1 MRTIKSI
8 SIRKFIEISD
18 LIKDETS
25 IHDRMKVFQIVTGC
39 DIEEIRIIPAEILD
53 TMWNEFVHNC
63 FDLGD
68 GSVDNIITIDGKS
81 YGLINVKG
89 LTVGEMA
96 DIDVLKNQVST
107 NELAEQ
113 NNQQPSISSSTIPII
128 KRANK
133 IFKGKLKKSITNN
146 KLSMGM
152 PTDNSLTRK
161 VYGEAFIRSSPGNG
175 SLPELI
181 FSIVFKLISSPVTL
195 LPFFAKLTARGTP
208 ILPIP
213 MIVIFKIQ
221 YSFHY
226 YHFL

>member
-39 DIEEIRIIPAEILD
+39 DMEEIRIIPAEILD
-53 TMWNEFVHNC
+53 AMWNEFVHNC

-96 DIDVLKNQVST
+96 DIDVLKNHPVLNFNLHKIMAILYRPLISKLPFKIEPYSSET
-107 NELAEQ
+107 FEERAELFAE
-113 NNQQPSISSSTIPII
+113 
-128 KRANK
+128 K
-133 IFKGKLKKSITNN
+133 
-146 KLSMGM
+146 M
-152 PTDNSLTRK
+152 PVK
-161 VYGEAFIRSSPGNG
+161 VALNTAVFFLNILG
-175 SLPELI
+175 SLKEVTKDFLAKPKAEKKKKILSVLTSVALEVGI
-181 FSIVFKLISSPVTL
+181 RLFTSLRKTTSLKSKKLQ
-195 LPFFAKLTARGTP
+195 K
-208 ILPIP
+208 
-213 MIVIFKIQ
+213 
-221 YSFHY
+221 
-226 YHFL
+226 

>member
-25 IHDRMKVFQIVTGC
+25 IHDRMNVFQIVTGC
-39 DIEEIRIIPAEILD
+39 DMEEIRIIPAEILD

-96 DIDVLKNQVST
+96 DIDVLKNHPVL
-107 NELAEQ
+107 NFNLH
-113 NNQQPSISSSTIPII
+113 
-128 KRANK
+128 K
-133 IFKGKLKKSITNN
+133 IMAILYR
-146 KLSMGM
+146 
-152 PTDNSLTRK
+152 P
-161 VYGEAFIRSSPGNG
+161 
-175 SLPELI
+175 
-181 FSIVFKLISSPVTL
+181 LISK
-195 LPFFAKLTARGTP
+195 LPFKIEPYSSETFEERAELFAEKMPVKVALNTAVFFLNILGNLKEVTKDFLAKPKAEKKKKILNALISVALEVGIRLFTSLRKTTSLKSKKLQ
-208 ILPIP
+208 
-213 MIVIFKIQ
+213 K
-221 YSFHY
+221 
-226 YHFL
+226 

>member
-39 DIEEIRIIPAEILD
+39 DMEEIRIIPAEILD

-96 DIDVLKNQVST
+96 DIDVLKNHPILNFNLHKIMAILYRPLISKLPFKIEPYSSET
-107 NELAEQ
+107 FEERAELFAEKMPVKVAL
-113 NNQQPSISSSTIPII
+113 NTAVFFLNILGSLNGVIKDSLDPTIPKAT
-128 KRANK
+128 KRKK
-133 IFKGKLKKSITNN
+133 ILN
-146 KLSMGM
+146 
-152 PTDNSLTRK
+152 
-161 VYGEAFIRSSPGNG
+161 A
-175 SLPELI
+175 
-181 FSIVFKLISSPVTL
+181 LISVALEVGIRLFTSLRKTTSL
-195 LPFFAKLTARGTP
+195 KST
-208 ILPIP
+208 
-213 MIVIFKIQ
+213 KSQ
-221 YSFHY
+221 K
-226 YHFL
+226 

>member
-39 DIEEIRIIPAEILD
+39 DMEEIRIIPAEILD
-53 TMWNEFVHNC
+53 AMWNEFVHNC

-96 DIDVLKNQVST
+96 DIDVLKNHPVLNFNLHKIMAILYRPLISKLPFKIEPYSSET
-107 NELAEQ
+107 FEERAELFAE
-113 NNQQPSISSSTIPII
+113 
-128 KRANK
+128 K
-133 IFKGKLKKSITNN
+133 
-146 KLSMGM
+146 M
-152 PTDNSLTRK
+152 PVK
-161 VYGEAFIRSSPGNG
+161 VALNTAVFFLNILG
-175 SLPELI
+175 SLKGAI
-181 FSIVFKLISSPVTL
+181 KDFSEKPK
-195 LPFFAKLTARGTP
+195 AEKKKK
-208 ILPIP
+208 ILNVLMSVALEVGIRL
-213 MIVIFKIQ
+213 FTSWRKTTSLKSKRLQ
-221 YSFHY
+221 K
-226 YHFL
+226 

>member
-39 DIEEIRIIPAEILD
+39 DMEEIRIIPAEILD

-96 DIDVLKNQVST
+96 DIDVLKNHPVL
-107 NELAEQ
+107 NFNLHKIMA
-113 NNQQPSISSSTIPII
+113 ILYRPI
-128 KRANK
+128 KGGVL
-133 IFKGKLKKSITNN
+133 FK
-146 KLSMGM
+146 
-152 PTDNSLTRK
+152 K
-161 VYGEAFIRSSPGNG
+161 VYNLTNYRDEKQTIFEERVKLFNDNLTLEELQGVLAF
-175 SLPELI
+175 
-181 FSIVFKLISSPVTL
+181 
-195 LPFFAKLTARGTP
+195 
-208 ILPIP
+208 
-213 MIVIFKIQ
+213 
-221 YSFHY
+221 
-226 YHFL
+226 FLQNQKS

>member
-1 MRTIKSI
+1 MKTIKSI

-25 IHDRMKVFQIVTGC
+25 IHERMKVFQIVTGC

-96 DIDVLKNQVST
+96 DIDVLKNHPVL
-107 NELAEQ
+107 NFNLH
-113 NNQQPSISSSTIPII
+113 
-128 KRANK
+128 K
-133 IFKGKLKKSITNN
+133 IMAILYR
-146 KLSMGM
+146 
-152 PTDNSLTRK
+152 P
-161 VYGEAFIRSSPGNG
+161 
-175 SLPELI
+175 
-181 FSIVFKLISSPVTL
+181 LISK
-195 LPFFAKLTARGTP
+195 LPFKIEPYSSETFEQRAELFAEKMPVKVALNTAVFFLNILGNLKEVTKDFLAKPKAEKKKKILNVLTSVALEVGIRLFTSLRKTTSLKSKKLQ
-208 ILPIP
+208 
-213 MIVIFKIQ
+213 K
-221 YSFHY
+221 
-226 YHFL
+226 

>member
-25 IHDRMKVFQIVTGC
+25 IHDRMNVFQIVTGC
-39 DIEEIRIIPAEILD
+39 DMEEIRIIPAEILD

-96 DIDVLKNQVST
+96 DIDVLKNHPVL
-107 NELAEQ
+107 NFNLH
-113 NNQQPSISSSTIPII
+113 
-128 KRANK
+128 K
-133 IFKGKLKKSITNN
+133 IMAILYR
-146 KLSMGM
+146 
-152 PTDNSLTRK
+152 P
-161 VYGEAFIRSSPGNG
+161 
-175 SLPELI
+175 
-181 FSIVFKLISSPVTL
+181 LISK
-195 LPFFAKLTARGTP
+195 LPFKIEPYSNETFEERAELFAEKMPVKVALNTAVFFLNILGNLKEVTKDFLAKPKAEKKKKILNALISVALEVGIRLFTSLRKTTSLKSKKLQ
-208 ILPIP
+208 
-213 MIVIFKIQ
+213 K
-221 YSFHY
+221 
-226 YHFL
+226 